1 MHVHVFSCVK
11 CTCLSVHVCISELY
25 LLGFR
30 AHQENRDQ
38 PDNLERKDLQV
49 QLVFLVLKD
58 PVVILVLM

>member
-11 CTCLSVHVCISELY
+11 CTCLSVHFYISELY
-25 LLGFR
+25 ILGFR

-38 PDNLERKDLQV
+38 VDNLERRDLQV